1 MRYNADPF
9 VTCASP
15 LKAGSCLPLYARRR
29 LHTGPRLRGHGSED
43 RISWQ
48 PPCFL
53 ALLHAHAHLDMRVH
67 AHAHVDMRVH
77 AHVRV
82 CAASRMP
89 PSQPSDGS
97 RRVSE
102 GPAVSACASWS
113 SLPVL
118 HACFVSAVFTAA
130 SKRRHNWISRETG
143 CRALCEDQ
151 RDYQAA
157 TQGFCVHCDWRGA
170 SGERHAS
177 SFNLHV
183 CDCDLCVTLALSV

>member
-43 RISWQ
+43 RISWAATL
-48 PPCFL
+48 PP
-53 ALLHAHAHLDMRVH
+53 RV
-67 AHAHVDMRVH
+67 AACTCTSGY
-77 AHVRV
+77 AGACTCACGYAGACT

-118 HACFVSAVFTAA
+118 HACFVSVVFTAA

-157 TQGFCVHCDWRGA
+157 T
-170 SGERHAS
+170 
-177 SFNLHV
+177 
-183 CDCDLCVTLALSV
+183 